1 MSSPPPPRPRD
12 MSDDL
17 PTLFVCHGDDEGPK
31 FHPCRRVQEA
41 LRAAEIPY
49 NKVIAG
55 HGHPIPFLRKGSR
68 QVVVE
73 ATGSDRLPALRL
85 PDGRVVIHSKAILG
99 WVEEVSPRS

>member
-1 MSSPPPPRPRD
+1 

-31 FHPCRRVQEA
+31 FHPCKKVQEA
-41 LRAAEIPY
+41 LLAANIPY

-68 QVVVE
+68 QVVVD
-73 ATGSDRLPALRL
+73 ATGSDKLPALRL
-85 PDGRVVIHSKAILG
+85 SDGTVVTHSKAILG
-99 WVEEVSPRS
+99 WVEAQA